1 MPSMLRDG
9 ERTMYS
15 DATSSTGLR
24 PRSGSTCNASSC
36 VSVAFAEL
44 RYIFALL
51 VVSVCQAVA

>member
-1 MPSMLRDG
+1 MLRDG

-51 VVSVCQAVA
+51 VVSVCQSVA